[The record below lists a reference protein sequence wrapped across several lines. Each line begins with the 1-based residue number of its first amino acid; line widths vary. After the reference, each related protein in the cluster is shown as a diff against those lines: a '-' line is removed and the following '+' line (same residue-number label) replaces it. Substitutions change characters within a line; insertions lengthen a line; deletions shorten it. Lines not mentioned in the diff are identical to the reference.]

1 MFARLGSRWLVA
13 TGLALIVVALCTSGR
28 PADWLRQMIG
38 GNAQSAVTYELR
50 ADEPLPTALDR
61 IVQDRLPHYQTQL
74 TMLTPN
80 TARVVVR
87 GSQDS
92 EHQSIQNALGIP
104 GNFWFAAVIENSTVA
119 LNTSRFLAE
128 RGGTDACAGIS
139 TEVDRWTNYAGA
151 ARSESFVIYRGID
164 DHRAALAAVRAC
176 VTAAN
181 PSELWTEPGTSVNG
195 PTLGAGP
202 NAARLF
208 LERDAP
214 DPRSKD
220 PRPSFRT
227 YWVATDNALSQADI
241 EDAKLVFDPNT
252 NAPQVLVTFTQSGAA
267 IFGDFTAAIS
277 GGKAAVIRDGVVA
290 SAPIINGAIRGGI
303 AVISMGAGP
312 SATVERE
319 AAALAASLRSHD
331 PLPASIS
338 VTQIDA
344 RQASVWLTVVP
355 WLLGATMFV
364 GFLVAA
370 PVLQRRW
377 PVMHWSQVTSAASP
391 ASPFASNVFI
401 KGLAVTLGVPSLLY
415 YAAHSEWLAI
425 PGSGDMARYG
435 NPDHINVLM
444 LGIGPA
450 LTAYPLVELVAF
462 LVPRW
467 RTKRIGTAHDRRDLD
482 RAVVVVALVLAA
494 VQSYF
499 VASYLASLGEDLNL
513 HINRLVVVAS
523 VTAGSVVFPLLANF
537 ISRHGL
543 CNGWLVLLAMRA
555 VPSLWTWAKPL
566 YVSPTLWTALL
577 IVPGLVLLTFA
588 VVRSTLDQRR
598 LPRVGMVV
606 PSIALYALSLLTL
619 VTLANNLTL
628 SQWIDAIHQR
638 PVWVDIGF
646 TVVACSV
653 LLFKQKNWGVELAW
667 YVGLVATAWL
677 ATGVADMLTITTI
690 IGVTLA
696 AFEIAR
702 SSLGRARLGQR
713 TLIGEMH
720 DPDQADRYAAA
731 LRGAGITVH
740 VENQAYRS
748 MFRGLTAF
756 CPIAVWVP
764 TAQRDAATAVA
775 LPALPRDVLVAIGV
789 SH

>member
-1 MFARLGSRWLVA
+1 L
-13 TGLALIVVALCTSGR
+13 
-28 PADWLRQMIG
+28 
-38 GNAQSAVTYELR
+38 
-50 ADEPLPTALDR
+50 
-61 IVQDRLPHYQTQL
+61 
-74 TMLTPN
+74 
-80 TARVVVR
+80 
-87 GSQDS
+87 
-92 EHQSIQNALGIP
+92 
-104 GNFWFAAVIENSTVA
+104 
-119 LNTSRFLAE
+119 
-128 RGGTDACAGIS
+128 
-139 TEVDRWTNYAGA
+139 
-151 ARSESFVIYRGID
+151 IYRGID
-164 DHRAALAAVRAC
+164 DPRAALAAVRAC

-195 PTLGAGP
+195 PTLGTGP

-220 PRPSFRT
+220 PRPYYRT
-227 YWVATDNALSQADI
+227 YWVATDNALSQSDI

-252 NAPQVLVTFTQSGAA
+252 TAPQVLITFTPTGAA
-267 IFGDFTAAIS
+267 TFGDFTAAVD
-277 GGKAAVIRDGVVA
+277 GGKVAVIRDGVVA
-290 SAPIINGAIRGGI
+290 SAPIINGAIRGGM

-312 SATVERE
+312 RATVERE
-319 AAALAASLRSHD
+319 AAALAASLRSHA

-344 RQASVWLTVVP
+344 QQASVWLTVVP
-355 WLLGATMFV
+355 WLLGATMFA
-364 GFLVAA
+364 GFFFAA

-377 PVMHWSQVTSAASP
+377 PVRQWAIVVPGNATVP
-391 ASPFASNVFI
+391 ASIAQPVPFAANRFI

-425 PGSGDMARYG
+425 PGTGDMARYG
-435 NPDHINVLM
+435 NADHINVLM

-467 RTKRIGTAHDRRDLD
+467 RTKRIGTALDRQGID

-494 VQSYF
+494 VQSNF

-513 HINRLVVVAS
+513 HISRLVVVAS

-543 CNGWLVLLAMRA
+543 CNGWLVLLAMRTA
-555 VPSLWTWAKPL
+555 PSLWAWAKPL
-566 YVSPTLWTALL
+566 SDSLTLWTALL
-577 IVPGLVLLTFA
+577 IVPGLVLLTLA

-606 PSIALYALSLLTL
+606 PSIALYGLSFLTL

-628 SQWIDAIHQR
+628 AQWVATIQHR
-638 PVWVDIGF
+638 PIWVDVGF
-646 TVVACSV
+646 TVVACSAFM
-653 LLFKQKNWGVELAW
+653 FKQKNWGVELSW
-667 YVGLVATAWL
+667 YVGLVAMTWL
-677 ATGVADMLTITTI
+677 ATLVVDMLTITAI
-690 IGVTLA
+690 ISVTLA
-696 AFEIAR
+696 GFEIAR
-702 SSLGRARLGQR
+702 SLLGRARLGER
-713 TLIGEMH
+713 TLMGEMH

-748 MFRGLTAF
+748 MFRGLAAY

-764 TAQRDAATAVA
+764 TAQRDVAIAVA
-775 LPALPRDVLVAIGV
+775 LPALPRDLPVAIGV